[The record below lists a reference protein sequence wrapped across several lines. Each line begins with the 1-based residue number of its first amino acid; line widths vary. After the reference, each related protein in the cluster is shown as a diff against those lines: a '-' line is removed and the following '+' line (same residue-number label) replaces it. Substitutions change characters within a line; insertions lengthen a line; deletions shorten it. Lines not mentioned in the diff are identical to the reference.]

1 MPNVAY
7 ADCFNAYRIALSRW
21 SKKQNYMLS
30 KYRKILDNLDF
41 PPDAEDM
48 LRGFLED
55 LSVPAELFIS
65 DFEMKNP
72 HIRPCVMLPDVL

>member
-1 MPNVAY
+1 MSNIAF

-21 SKKQNYMLS
+21 TKKQNYMIS

-41 PPDAEDM
+41 PPDAEDL

-55 LSVPAELFIS
+55 LAVPADDFIS

-72 HIRPCVMLPDVL
+72 RILTCVRLPDVL